1 MQLTR
6 YKRNGITLWPQKW
19 ELKLKPAP
27 MWDDRTPM
35 ILITFDGLGD
45 RPSSEL
51 DNQTPLQAAH
61 TPNLDELTRI
71 GISGIH
77 QPFGPGRATSS
88 ERSHWAMFGQT
99 QTFPGRALLEAI
111 GMGIDIPAERPHFHL
126 ALRPAILE
134 GGQLRAVGRV
144 SKDDASDCLE
154 LFDALRVM
162 PHKLNPVLHPLRN
175 GECILESAVIS
186 SQEISDSDPLFGHI
200 HPVLQPLALESALD
214 QQSAK
219 ESAELVTS
227 WINSAVELLIAHPI
241 NKARRSAGKLE
252 LIAPVTKWASKK
264 TELKTFEQAT
274 GLTGAAVTS
283 SALYRGLAEVLGMT
297 QIHIPSD
304 LDNVQADFEAR
315 IAAGL
320 ELSKTHSFV
329 HIHTKATDEA
339 GHTKQP
345 KLKRDVIESLD
356 RACHSL
362 AKLSETTTIVI
373 TGDHATPSTGGI
385 MHSAHPTSLILAGPH
400 VFPDE
405 VNQCEESSHRNG
417 ELGKVM
423 ASDILPLMSHY
434 SHRASFKGHATGSSE
449 TIVLPDNPVALD
461 FSETKNMN
469 QLSKVNGTGIK

>member
-1 MQLTR
+1 
-6 YKRNGITLWPQKW
+6 
-19 ELKLKPAP
+19 

-45 RPSSEL
+45 RPSAEL
-51 DNQTPLQAAH
+51 DNQTPLEAAS

-71 GISGIH
+71 GVSGIH

-99 QTFPGRALLEAI
+99 QTFPGRAMLEAI
-111 GMGIDIPAERPHFHL
+111 GMGIEITDERPHFHL
-126 ALRPAILE
+126 ALRPAVLE
-134 GGQLRAVGRV
+134 GGKLQALGRV
-144 SKDDASDCLE
+144 GSEDASDCLE

-162 PHKLNPVLHPLRN
+162 PHELNPVLHPLRN
-175 GECILESAVIS
+175 GECILESAAITS
-186 SQEISDSDPLFGHI
+186 HEISDSDPLFGHL
-200 HPVLQPLALESALD
+200 HPVLQPQALESALD
-214 QQSAK
+214 QKSAQHC
-219 ESAELVTS
+219 AELVTS
-227 WINSAVELLIAHPI
+227 WINSAVELLLSHPVNI
-241 NKARRSAGKLE
+241 ARRAAGKPQ

-264 TELKTFEQAT
+264 TGLKSFEQST
-274 GLTGAAVTS
+274 GLSAAAVTS

-304 LDNVQADFEAR
+304 LANVQGDFESR
-315 IAAGL
+315 IRAGI

-345 KLKRDVIESLD
+345 SLKRDVIESLD
-356 RACHSL
+356 RACHGL
-362 AKLSETTTIVI
+362 KKLTETTTIVI
-373 TGDHATPSTGGI
+373 TGDHATPSTGGM

-400 VFPDE
+400 VYPDDVVAAGE
-405 VNQCEESSHRNG
+405 RSHKSG
-417 ELGKVM
+417 DLGKVT

-449 TIVLPDNPVALD
+449 TIALQDNPIALD
-461 FSETKNMN
+461 FSETQNQN
-469 QLSKVNGTGIK
+469 QLSKVNGIGNK

>member
-1 MQLTR
+1 
-6 YKRNGITLWPQKW
+6 
-19 ELKLKPAP
+19 
-27 MWDDRTPM
+27 MWDDRAPM

-45 RPSSEL
+45 RPAAEL
-51 DNQTPLQAAH
+51 NNQTPLEAAN

-71 GISGIH
+71 GVSGIH

-99 QTFPGRALLEAI
+99 QTFPGRASLEAI
-111 GMGIDIPAERPHFHL
+111 GMGIVVAEQCPHFHL
-126 ALRPAILE
+126 ALRPAEIRH
-134 GGQLRAVGRV
+134 GQLHAIGRV
-144 SKDDASDCLE
+144 SSEDSSDCLD

-162 PHKLNPVLHPLRN
+162 PHNLNPVLHPLRN
-175 GECILESAVIS
+175 GECILESAALTS
-186 SQEISDSDPLFGHI
+186 HEISDSDPLFGHI
-200 HPVLQPLALESALD
+200 HPVLQPLPLDAAEDFAAAKFSADLM
-214 QQSAK
+214 
-219 ESAELVTS
+219 TS
-227 WINSAVELLIAHPI
+227 WLNAAVKMLQDHPI
-241 NKARRSAGKLE
+241 NKSRREAGKLE

-264 TELKTFEQAT
+264 SELKTFEEST
-274 GLTGAAVTS
+274 GLSAAAITS

-304 LDNVQADFEAR
+304 LENIQADFEAR
-315 IAAGL
+315 LKTGI

-345 KLKRDVIESLD
+345 SLKRDVIESLD
-356 RACHSL
+356 RACHLLSEL
-362 AKLSETTTIVI
+362 AETTTIVI

-400 VFPDE
+400 VHPDGQTDCSE
-405 VNQCEESSHRNG
+405 RSHKSG
-417 ELGKVM
+417 DLGKVT

-449 TIVLPDNPVALD
+449 TIALPDNPVALN
-461 FSETKNMN
+461 FSEANNEEQVT
-469 QLSKVNGTGIK
+469 QVNRTGIK